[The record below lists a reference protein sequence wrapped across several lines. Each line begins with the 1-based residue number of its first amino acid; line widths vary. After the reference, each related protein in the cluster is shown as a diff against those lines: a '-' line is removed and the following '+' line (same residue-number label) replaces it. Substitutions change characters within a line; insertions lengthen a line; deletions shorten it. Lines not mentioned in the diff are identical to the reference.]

1 MKRLALFP
9 LLAALGFLSACGDS
23 NGPRPT
29 VAGTWH
35 VVTGAFSPGTISPS
49 TFDAVVT
56 AAGDSFTVT
65 MPNITWTNGVDLTF
79 NGPATVWVNSDTN
92 YFAWG
97 KVLASPTQRCQYFYV
112 YGLKNAGRDT
122 LNPATIGVTNADT
135 VPGGYCGTP
144 NAYSI
149 SGTVTKQ

>member
-1 MKRLALFP
+1 MKRLALV
-9 LLAALGFLSACGDS
+9 AALGLFSACGDS
-23 NGPRPT
+23 NGPPPT

-35 VVTGAFSPGTISPS
+35 VVTGGLNLGTLSPP

-56 AAGDSFTVT
+56 AAGNSFTVT
-65 MPNITWTNGVDLTF
+65 MPNITWTNGTDVTF
-79 NGPATVWVNSDTN
+79 DGPATVWVNSDTT

-112 YGLKNAGRDT
+112 YGQTNARRDT
-122 LNPATIGVTNADT
+122 LNPVTIGVNNSDT
-135 VPGGYCGTP
+135 VPGGYCGSP
-144 NAYSI
+144 VSYSQ

>member
-1 MKRLALFP
+1 MKRLALF
-9 LLAALGFLSACGDS
+9 AAPGLLSACGDS
-23 NGPRPT
+23 NGPRST

-35 VVTGAFSPGTISPS
+35 VVTGGLNVGSLSPS

-56 AAGDSFTVT
+56 AVGNDSFTVT
-65 MPNITWTNGVDLTF
+65 MPNITWTNGTDLAF
-79 NGPATVWVNSDTN
+79 DGPPTVWVVSDTT

-97 KVLASPTQRCQYFYV
+97 KVPVSPTQRCQYFYV

-122 LNPATIGVTNADT
+122 LDPVTIGVKSSDT

-144 NAYSI
+144 ISYSL